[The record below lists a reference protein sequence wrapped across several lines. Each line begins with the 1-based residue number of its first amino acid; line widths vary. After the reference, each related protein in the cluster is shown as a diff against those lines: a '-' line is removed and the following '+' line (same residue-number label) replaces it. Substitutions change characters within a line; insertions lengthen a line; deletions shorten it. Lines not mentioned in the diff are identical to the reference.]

1 MLMATTNAGVT
12 PWLPVTP
19 RLPVTPTVIRLPIV
33 VTTIFEPEVIEIL
46 PVIPFKLLTM
56 LGAVMFPLKFAP
68 EALIFPNESIIVY
81 CPVDP
86 TA

>member
-12 PWLPVTP
+12 PWLPVVP
-19 RLPVTPTVIRLPIV
+19 IVIRLPVV
-33 VTTIFEPEVIEIL
+33 VTTIFEPEVIEML
-46 PVIPFKLLTM
+46 PVAPFKLLTM
-56 LGAVMFPLKFAP
+56 LGAVMLPLKFAP
-68 EALIFPNESIIVY
+68 EALMFPNESIIVY